1 MRIGKPL
8 LATTT
13 ILGLGLGIYETYRL
27 VPRLLW
33 LLLPVLGL
41 FGGGLAWIVRKASS
55 EHHSVGDAD

>member
-13 ILGLGLGIYETYRL
+13 ILGLGLGIYETCRL
-27 VPRLLW
+27 APRLLW

-41 FGGGLAWIVRKASS
+41 FGAGLAWIVRRAAAEGSS
-55 EHHSVGDAD
+55 EGAD